1 MSVYS
6 LSIGLVVRRGDRYL
20 DFDRRLEDGTI
31 VFIDQADRSP
41 FRLEMGAL
49 TRQITDGHLQIVRG
63 ERGDLKDGET
73 VSAPVCDIASLGDKY
88 VSELLERLSVIKSL
102 KRLGLTRGMRRAIKT
117 ALPKIMATL
126 GLVKPLADSTVMT
139 WWRDFDR
146 AEGSTHAIINGN
158 AHKRQPRRLHAEVEA
173 VVKRTIRA
181 EYCTRDRVSMVS
193 VLASVTTQLESLAF
207 SKAIPVEAANVSHS
221 TLLRRAKDID
231 GFTLDS
237 SRYGPAFAQ
246 RKWRESHRGIRAT
259 RVLER
264 FEIDH
269 TLLDIVVV
277 CDMTGLPLGRPTITV
292 VVDSFSGYVCGF
304 FISFWGTGLAPTMSA
319 FKQAILPKDQFTRE
333 AFGLESPWL
342 GYGIPELLVVDNG
355 LEFHSNQFLRVAA
368 LLNTDIRFCAVRQ
381 PWLKPV
387 VERTMRSVNG
397 YLPARGKVERRI
409 DNYLPINPDE
419 SAAISFTGLC
429 QGLLKAFVDVHA
441 FEINERK
448 LARPFDLFEDSF
460 QRVPPPNLAADL
472 SQFDVI
478 ISPSIHR
485 NVTGEGVTYDYLR
498 YNSSELQALRRRIGG
513 NFRPLIKT
521 PHHNIGS
528 IHVHDPIAKSW
539 LCVPSCCPEYAE
551 GFSAV
556 QHRAVRTFR
565 KDQLNKKD
573 AIKILLRRK
582 AELALFWA
590 SQVPKRRKRPST
602 FIQRCV
608 GLTSDQVL
616 AGVVGGPP
624 APELPVQS
632 VIADVELVTATRPIA
647 AFESFMLD

>member
-1 MSVYS
+1 M
-6 LSIGLVVRRGDRYL
+6 SIGLVVRRGDRYL
-20 DFDRRLEDGTI
+20 EFDRRLEDGTI

-49 TRQITDGHLQIVRG
+49 SRQITEGQLQVVRG
-63 ERGDLKDGET
+63 ERGNSKVGET
-73 VSAPVCDIASLGDKY
+73 VSAPVCDIASVDDKY
-88 VSELLERLSVIKSL
+88 VLELSRRLSVINSL
-102 KRLGLTRGMRRAIKT
+102 KRMGLTRGMRRAIGRV
-117 ALPKIMATL
+117 LPKVVAAL
-126 GLVKPLADSTVMT
+126 GLPRAPANSTVMT
-139 WWRDFDR
+139 WWRQLDAAD
-146 AEGSTHAIINGN
+146 GSTHAVINGN
-158 AHKRQPRRLHAEVEA
+158 AHKRQPRRLHPEVEA
-173 VVKRTIRA
+173 VVKKTIRA
-181 EYCTRDRVSMVS
+181 EYCTRDRASMVS

-207 SKAIPVEAANVSHS
+207 SKAIPADAANVSHS

-277 CDMTGLPLGRPTITV
+277 CDVTGLPLGRPTITV

-319 FKQAILPKDQFTRE
+319 FKQAILPKNLYTRE

-409 DNYLPINPDE
+409 DNYLPIDPDE

-448 LARPFDLFEDSF
+448 LARPFDLFADSF
-460 QRVPPPNLAADL
+460 ERVPPPNLAADL
-472 SQFDVI
+472 SQFDI
-478 ISPSIHR
+478 IVSPSAYR
-485 NVTGEGVTYDYLR
+485 NVSGEGVMFDYLR
-498 YNSSELQALRRRIGG
+498 YNSGELQALRRRVGG
-513 NFRPLIKT
+513 NLRALIRT

-539 LCVPSCCPEYAE
+539 LSVPSCCPEYAE

-556 QHRAVRTFR
+556 QHRAVRAFR
-565 KDQLNKKD
+565 KERLKQQD
-573 AIKILLRRK
+573 AIKVLLRRK

-624 APELPVQS
+624 APEVPVQH
-632 VIADVELVTATRPIA
+632 VIADVELVAASRPIA
-647 AFESFMLD
+647 AFDSFMLD